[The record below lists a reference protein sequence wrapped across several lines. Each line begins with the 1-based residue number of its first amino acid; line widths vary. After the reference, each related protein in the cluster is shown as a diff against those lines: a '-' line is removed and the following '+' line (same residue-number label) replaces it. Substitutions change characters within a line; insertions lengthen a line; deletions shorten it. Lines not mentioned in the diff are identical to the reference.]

1 MSPNDNT
8 PDSQQLE
15 ALAQQYFRDLT
26 IAEKALAR
34 AAPRGQLAVC
44 GASDDPSHP
53 SNDPGNADRWGPE
66 RRIRADLFA
75 WLCHNRQASSLI
87 HPKGLQ
93 ILGAVIVD
101 ALDLSFTAIGFP
113 LALARC
119 HLRSELNLQGAR
131 TRTISLQGS
140 RVHSILAD
148 GAIIDGALLIR
159 DEFHSETRVLLTGV
173 KIDGPLDCTGST
185 FDALDSG
192 PALVADAIVV
202 SGPVFLRRGF
212 RANGE
217 VRFPHARIA
226 ADFDCSQG
234 IFARAR
240 GANQFNTALNGEGAV
255 IGGSVFLKNGFT
267 ATGLVLLHG
276 IQIEFNLDCVAGRI
290 VNPSQQGVE
299 GTATAL
305 NFDASVVKSS
315 VMLQDGFHAEG
326 LISLIGTQI
335 GGNLACRDA
344 HLGTGLIAERCV
356 VKGTFFWRGIH
367 NTAAVNLNLISAS
380 VDSISDDVASWPSRG
395 NLQLHGLQYVRF
407 SASSPRGVKDRLD
420 WLSRLKSF
428 TPQPYL
434 QLAGVLKEEDD
445 DSGARRV
452 LYQMAGLRNQESRG
466 KWARIWNFI
475 LRVGV
480 GHGYY
485 PGRALVCL
493 LGLTVIGFVLYYGG
507 YFAGSMVPREK
518 DAYRSFKTDHRV
530 PDYYEPFHAW
540 IFSLENSFPLVKLGQ
555 VDHWGPDPNPESSAH
570 FVLRSLGFS
579 VSTLMVTRFLRVFGW
594 VQILLGWLFA
604 TMGIAAVTGLV
615 RKD

>member
-1 MSPNDNT
+1 VSPDN
-8 PDSQQLE
+8 PADSQQLE
-15 ALAQQYFRDLT
+15 ALAQRRFQDLT
-26 IAEKALAR
+26 DAEKALVSV
-34 AAPRGQLAVC
+34 APQGQLAVC

-53 SNDPGNADRWGPE
+53 SNDPQNADRWGPE
-66 RRIRADLFA
+66 RRIRADLLT
-75 WLCHNRQASSLI
+75 WLCQNRQASSFV

-93 ILGAVIVD
+93 ILGATIVD
-101 ALDLSFTAIGFP
+101 ALDLSFTTIGFP

-119 HLRSELNLQGAR
+119 RMLGELNLQGAR

-159 DEFHSETRVLLTGV
+159 DEFHSETRVLLTGA

-185 FDALDSG
+185 FDTIDLG

-226 ADFDCSQG
+226 ADLDCSQG
-234 IFARAR
+234 TFAASL
-240 GANQFNTALNGEGAV
+240 GANQFNTALTAEGAV
-255 IGGSVFLKNGFT
+255 VGGSVFLKNGFT

-276 IQIEFNLDCVAGRI
+276 IQIEFNLDCVAGRV

-299 GTATAL
+299 GTGTAL

-315 VMLQDGFHAEG
+315 VMLQDGFQAEG
-326 LISLIGTQI
+326 VVSLIGTQI

-344 HLGTGLIAERCV
+344 DLGTGLVAERCV
-356 VKGTFFWRGIH
+356 VKGILFWRGIH
-367 NTAAVNLNLISAS
+367 SAATVNLDLIGAS
-380 VDSISDDVASWPSRG
+380 VDSISDDAASWPSRG
-395 NLQLHGLQYVRF
+395 NLQLHGFLYLRF
-407 SASSPRGVKDRLD
+407 SASSPRGVKERLD
-420 WLSRLKSF
+420 WLARLKSF

-434 QLAGVLKEEDD
+434 QLAAVLKDEDD
-445 DSGARRV
+445 DAGARKV
-452 LYQMAGLRNQESRG
+452 QYQMACLRNQENRG
-466 KWARIWNFI
+466 KLARIWNFI
-475 LRVGV
+475 LKVGV
-480 GHGYY
+480 GYGYY
-485 PGRALVCL
+485 PGRALSCL
-493 LGLTVIGFVLYYGG
+493 LCLTAIGFVLYYVG
-507 YFAGSMVPREK
+507 YSAGSMVPTEK
-518 DAYRSFKTDHRV
+518 DAYQSFKTGHRL
-530 PDYYEPFHAW
+530 PNYYEPFHAS

-555 VDHWGPDPNPESSAH
+555 VDHWRPDPNPESSAH
-570 FVLRSLGFS
+570 LPLRSLGCS
-579 VSTLMVTRFLRVFGW
+579 ISTAGAARFLRAFGW
-594 VQILLGWLFA
+594 AQILLGWLFA